1 MKKLAFVSLFAAGA
15 ALATGCVA
23 AEDDDPGVSPC
34 DDAELDGGACLD
46 VIVECP
52 PDATGFTIEDGSGID
67 EDFACGDYSA
77 LVVDAGSYE
86 IIVTPTAPDI
96 EFRSD
101 SGTITLAE
109 FDVGSIEF
117 TDWGTDGYLTL
128 SWTIAGDMPDAAG
141 CTDVDGDSVS
151 TIATVSGDTEGAE
164 DLFDCTAGFGTTDG
178 LPLGDYVVAIAL
190 LNTDEE
196 SVADAEPQNVT
207 LASEDELFDL
217 GNFNFEP

>member
-86 IIVTPTAPDI
+86 ITVTPTGPDA

-101 SGTITLAE
+101 SGSITLAE

-117 TDWGTDGYLTL
+117 TDWPVDGFLTL
-128 SWTIAGDMPDAAG
+128 SWTIAGGMPDAAA
-141 CTDVDGDSVS
+141 CTDVDGDGVS
-151 TIATVSGDTEGAE
+151 TIATLAGTDTAE
-164 DLFDCTAGFGTTDG
+164 EDIFDCTAGFGTTNEI
-178 LPLGDYVVAIAL
+178 PLGDYVVAIAL
-190 LNTDEE
+190 LNTADE

-207 LASEDELFDL
+207 LAFEDELVDL

>member
-1 MKKLAFVSLFAAGA
+1 MRKLVFVSLFAAGA
-15 ALATGCVA
+15 SLATGCVA
-23 AEDDDPGVSPC
+23 AEDDDPIVSPC

-67 EDFACGDYSA
+67 EDFACGDVSA
-77 LVVDAGSYE
+77 LLVDAGSYE
-86 IIVTPTAPDI
+86 IIVTPTAPDA
-96 EFRSD
+96 EFLSD

-117 TDWGTDGYLTL
+117 TSWPVDGFMTL
-128 SWTIAGDMPDAAG
+128 SWTIAGDAPDAAS

-151 TIATVSGDTEGAE
+151 TLATVAGGSDAVE

-178 LPLGDYVVAIAL
+178 LLLGDYVVAIAL
-190 LNTDEE
+190 LNVDEE

-207 LASEDELFDL
+207 LAYEDELVDL